1 MDMTKATDALSS
13 RIGAFDGLGD
23 DRPDH
28 VLARA
33 VLLVGDDDVVYV
45 DDNLSRSLDGPGWSG
60 GVLIFTAGRVI
71 QLTLSQATDDA
82 PGGDTATSVEAT
94 SWSRAGLRAVVA
106 LGADAAWDDLK
117 PEDGMLEAT
126 GLRLTYAD
134 GQSIDVPSRWESGAG
149 RASRESLMGLLPSLW
164 ADLAAGS

>member
-1 MDMTKATDALSS
+1 VDMTEAAEVLSS

-28 VLARA
+28 VLGRA

-45 DDNLSRSLDGPGWSG
+45 DDDLSRSLEGPGWSG
-60 GVLIFTAGRVI
+60 NVLIFTPGRVI
-71 QLTLSQATDDA
+71 RLTLSQATDDTT
-82 PGGDTATSVEAT
+82 GGDAASSVEAT
-94 SWSRAGLRAVVA
+94 SWGRAGLRAVVV
-106 LGADAAWDDLK
+106 LGADQAWEHT
-117 PEDGMLEAT
+117 PEEGMLEAT

-134 GQSIDVPSRWESGAG
+134 GQTIDVPSRWESGSG
-149 RASRESLMGLLPSLW
+149 RTTRESLMELLPSLL